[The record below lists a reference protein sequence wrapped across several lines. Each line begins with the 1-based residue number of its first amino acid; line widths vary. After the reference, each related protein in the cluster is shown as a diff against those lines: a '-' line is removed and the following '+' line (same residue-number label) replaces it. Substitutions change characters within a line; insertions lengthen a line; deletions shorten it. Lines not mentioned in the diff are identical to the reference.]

1 MKMTYAFKHGMPS
14 ADPNILASF
23 IVHENSDPKLRGSED
38 TCRKFASSG
47 MIYNQIKQNWWKHHA
62 YK

>member
-1 MKMTYAFKHGMPS
+1 MPS

-23 IVHENSDPKLRGSED
+23 IMHENSDPKLRGSED

-47 MIYNQIKQNWWKHHA
+47 VIYNQIKHDWQKLHAWK
-62 YK
+62 